1 MPWLGIA
8 AVSAGAVVGSL
19 LRWGAGLWLNARWA
33 GFPLGTLFVNC
44 VGGLLIGAV
53 LFWLERSPNE
63 LLRLLLV
70 TGLLGGFTTFS
81 SFSVESLIMLQRGQ
95 FAARARPHARPR
107 DRLAGLRGGRL
118 PRRPGRL
125 VALNQGGARAPP

>member
-1 MPWLGIA
+1 MPWLEIA

-19 LRWGAGLWLNARWA
+19 LRWAAGVWLNGRWH

-44 VGGLLIGAV
+44 VGGLCIGAV

-81 SFSVESLIMLQRGQ
+81 AFSAESLILLQRGHLALALGHTLAHVVGALAC
-95 FAARARPHARPR
+95 AALGFRIAQAT
-107 DRLAGLRGGRL
+107 LLR
-118 PRRPGRL
+118 
-125 VALNQGGARAPP
+125 

>member
-1 MPWLGIA
+1 MRWLDVG
-8 AVSAGAVVGSL
+8 AVSLGAAAGAL

-44 VGGLLIGAV
+44 VGGLAIGAI
-53 LFWLERSPNE
+53 LFWLEHAPNE

-81 SFSVESLIMLQRGQ
+81 AFSAESLILLHRGELLLALGHTLAHVVGALTC
-95 FAARARPHARPR
+95 AAIGFRVAQSI
-107 DRLAGLRGGRL
+107 LL
-118 PRRPGRL
+118 P
-125 VALNQGGARAPP
+125 

>member
-1 MPWLGIA
+1 MPWLEIA

-19 LRWGAGLWLNARWA
+19 LRWMVGMWLNLRWA

-44 VGGLLIGAV
+44 VGGLVIGGV

-63 LLRLLLV
+63 LFRLLIV

-81 SFSVESLIMLQRGQ
+81 AFSAESLILLQRGQ
-95 FAARARPHARPR
+95 LALALAHTLAHVVGALACAALGFRIAQAA
-107 DRLAGLRGGRL
+107 LLR
-118 PRRPGRL
+118 
-125 VALNQGGARAPP
+125 

>member
-1 MPWLGIA
+1 M
-8 AVSAGAVVGSL
+8 SAGAVVGSL

-44 VGGLLIGAV
+44 VGGLLVGVA
-53 LFWLERSPNE
+53 LAWFERTPDE

-81 SFSVESLIMLQRGQ
+81 AFSVESLILVLRGEWLLALGHTLAHVVGALA
-95 FAARARPHARPR
+95 FAALGF
-107 DRLAGLRGGRL
+107 RLASPLLGR
-118 PRRPGRL
+118 
-125 VALNQGGARAPP
+125 